1 MGARPGAGGHPPSP
15 RRTQDR
21 FCGFPPRRSSAVF
34 GAETTC
40 HAPART
46 HRSLCAGPPDRQCG
60 GNPSRGGRRRD
71 DGGRPYITRA
81 AAGGDRRPHPSS
93 GCQGSVTD
101 CPETQ
106 PQPQDQGPFCVC
118 ETHPGPYDGES
129 PQEACVCGE
138 GGAARPR
145 NSEEAPGCPP
155 PRCAPRGL
163 TKSQEARHRLSQD
176 PVSFPG
182 RGRPRRPYRAASR
195 RGFWR
200 FPDKFPGARRDR
212 GVKALRRCPGVPA
225 SCA

>member
-1 MGARPGAGGHPPSP
+1 MLGDPPPHAHRIASVGS
-15 RRTQDR
+15 RLGEAQL
-21 FCGFPPRRSSAVF
+21 CS

-46 HRSLCAGPPDRQCG
+46 HRSLCVGPPDRQCG

-138 GGAARPR
+138 GGAAGPR
-145 NSEEAPGCPP
+145 NSEEVPGCPLP
-155 PRCAPRGL
+155 EVRPQGTHQIAGGAASAEPGPC
-163 TKSQEARHRLSQD
+163 E
-176 PVSFPG
+176 FPG
-182 RGRPRRPYRAASR
+182 SGEAAAPLQSRLPAGVPAFSRQIPGSPPGSGR
-195 RGFWR
+195 
-200 FPDKFPGARRDR
+200 
-212 GVKALRRCPGVPA
+212 KALRRRPGAPA